1 MTYFQPMIAVP
12 QSQAENV
19 IACHSSFDEFCCSET
34 TFYFLK
40 VKMQNSKKKSWQFS
54 DPHFLTRE
62 TGVMHKYH
70 AKKLKSSIREF

>member
-40 VKMQNSKKKSWQFS
+40 VKMQNSKKIMAVFWSSFFDQG
-54 DPHFLTRE
+54 DRC
-62 TGVMHKYH
+62 H
-70 AKKLKSSIREF
+70 A